1 MYNQSNYV
9 DLKING
15 RLFPSFIMANFKK
28 YELEEFM
35 NIMAGEDP
43 CLIKD
48 KKEDKDKPTPTTA
61 STGDI
66 QIKRSLRKYQEF
78 VGTYLDFKSPY
89 RNILLYWEVGVG
101 KTSAALNIY
110 NVLYNYT
117 AGWNVFIILK
127 ASLKGEW
134 LDNIKNWLSKDDF
147 EYRFKNIIFI
157 NYDSPFADR
166 MFLDA
171 LKNVDNSKKSLYMI
185 DEVHNFI
192 RNVYSNVTSGSGK
205 RAQVIYDYIIQ
216 DKKENPDTRVAI
228 FSATPAVNNPFE
240 LALLFNLLRPG
251 TFPKSELE
259 FNKLFVT
266 GTGYQTINPNT
277 KNLFQRRIMGLV
289 SVYTASQPGLYATKA
304 FHFIDIPMS
313 DYQDD
318 VYSYYDEIEARLAS
332 AGKGKGEGSK
342 TYKVYTRQACN
353 FVFPAID
360 QRVNGESRPR
370 PGKFRLTER
379 DALKLSEKGEL
390 KDMNE
395 KKMIHTSEYLKAINI
410 FITKFTTYLDT
421 KNEED
426 SKNKYTIFDDI
437 KTFLKDFDGD
447 FPKFHK
453 DHPKKSTLYT
463 AMYISSPK
471 YVNIIFNILK
481 SLGPTVVYSNYVMM
495 EGLELFKLYLG
506 YFGFYNFMTEMKYQ
520 EGRVGYVEFHG
531 GIKKGEQRHDAKDE
545 YNKPDNQY
553 GTLLKIMLISPA
565 GAEGLSLRNVRQ
577 IHILEPYWNE
587 VRITQMIG
595 RGIRQGSHCQLP
607 IEERHVDVYR
617 YKVTRK
623 NQTKVS
629 TDQYIEDLARTKD
642 GLIQSFLGAVKE
654 VAVDCE
660 LFKNQNSTSSNYKCF
675 KFNEESLFDENIGPA
690 YKEDIQDDMKM
701 DNGSNSIK
709 SISMKIKVM
718 KIKGAIINADGTY
731 SKPKNYWYYSKTGI
745 VYDYDLHYV
754 FGRVAIDDDGL
765 VIKLDKDTYVI
776 DYVVPI
782 PMIGD

>member
-1 MYNQSNYV
+1 MYNIYKQANYI

-28 YELEEFM
+28 YEVEDFLDMIE
-35 NIMAGEDP
+35 GGDP
-43 CLIKD
+43 CNPTKD
-48 KKEDKDKPTPTTA
+48 KKDTNQEPLKLA
-61 STGDI
+61 
-66 QIKRSLRKYQEF
+66 LRNYQEF
-78 VGTYLDFKSPY
+78 VGRYLDFRSPY
-89 RNILLYWEVGVG
+89 KNILLYWEVGVG

-110 NVLYNYT
+110 NLLYNYT
-117 AGWNVFIILK
+117 SGWNVFILIK

-134 LDNIKNWLSKDDF
+134 LDNIKKWLSKDDY
-147 EYRFKNIIFI
+147 EYRFKNVIFI

-166 MFLDA
+166 IFLDS

-192 RNVYSNVTSGSGK
+192 RNVYSNISLGSGK

-251 TFPKSELE
+251 IFPRSEIE
-259 FNKLFVT
+259 FNKLFIS
-266 GTGYQTINPNT
+266 GSGYKTINPNT

-289 SVYTASQPGLYATKA
+289 SVYTASQPGLYATKT
-304 FHFIDIPMS
+304 FHFVDTQMS

-318 VYSYYDEIEARLAS
+318 VYSYFEELEAKAAAS
-332 AGKGKGEGSK
+332 GKGKEGSK

-360 QRVNGESRPR
+360 QTVSGENRPR

-379 DALKLSEKGEL
+379 DMLKLNEKGEL
-390 KDMNE
+390 KDVNE
-395 KKMIHTSEYLKAINI
+395 KKMMHTSEYLKAVNL
-410 FITKFTTYLDT
+410 FMNKFDNYLT
-421 KNEED
+421 QKNND
-426 SKNKYTIFDDI
+426 DKKTDHTIFDDI
-437 KTFLKDFDGD
+437 KIFLSKYKGNFSE
-447 FPKFHK
+447 FH
-453 DHPKKSTLYT
+453 DSDSKKSSLYL
-463 AMYISSPK
+463 AMYSSSPK
-471 YVNIIFNILK
+471 MINIIFNILK

-495 EGLELFKLYLG
+495 EGLEIFKLYLS
-506 YFGFYNFMTEMKYQ
+506 YFGFYNFMTDMKYK
-520 EGRVGYVEFHG
+520 EGQVGYVEFHG
-531 GIKKGEQRHDAKDE
+531 GIKDTTVRHDAKDE
-545 YNKPDNQY
+545 YNKSENKY
-553 GTLLKIMLISPA
+553 GNLLKIMLISPA

-577 IHILEPYWNE
+577 IHIMEPYWNE

-595 RGIRQGSHCQLP
+595 RGIRQRSHCELP
-607 IEERHVDVYR
+607 MEERHVDVYR

-623 NQTKVS
+623 NKNKVS
-629 TDQYIEDLARTKD
+629 TDQYIEDLARTKE

-660 LFKNQNSTSSNYKCF
+660 LFKKHNLSTQSYKCF
-675 KFNEESLFDENIGPA
+675 KFDEQSMFDEHIGPA
-690 YKEDIQDDMKM
+690 YKEDIMDDLKM
-701 DNGSNSIK
+701 DNGSNSMK
-709 SISMKIKVM
+709 SATLKIKVM
-718 KIKGAIINADGTY
+718 EIKGVVLKSDGTY
-731 SKPKNYWYYSKTGI
+731 NKPSLYWYYAKTGI
-745 VYDYDLHYV
+745 VYDHKLHYV
-754 FGRVAIDDDGL
+754 FGRVATDDDGL

-782 PMIGD
+782 PMIEG

>member
-1 MYNQSNYV
+1 MYKQSNYV

-35 NIMAGEDP
+35 NIMAGDDP
-43 CLIKD
+43 CIVKD
-48 KKEDKDKPTPTTA
+48 KKEDKDKPT
-61 STGDI
+61 GDV

-78 VGTYLDFKSPY
+78 VGKYLDFNSPY

-166 MFLDA
+166 VFLDA

-251 TFPKSELE
+251 TFPRSELE
-259 FNKLFVT
+259 FNKLFVS
-266 GTGYQTINPNT
+266 GTGYRTINPNT

-289 SVYTASQPGLYATKA
+289 SVYTASQPGLYATKT
-304 FHFIDIPMS
+304 FHFVDIPMS

-318 VYSYYDEIEARLAS
+318 VYSYYDEIEAKLAS
-332 AGKGKGEGSK
+332 ADKGKGDGSK

-395 KKMIHTSEYLKAINI
+395 KKMIHTSEYLKAINL

-437 KTFLKDFDGD
+437 KTFLKNFGGD
-447 FPKFHK
+447 FPKFHN
-453 DHPKKSTLYT
+453 DHPKKSHLYT
-463 AMYISSPK
+463 AMYVSSPK
-471 YVNIIFNILK
+471 FVNMIFNILK
-481 SLGPTVVYSNYVMM
+481 SVGPTVVYSNYVMM
-495 EGLELFKLYLG
+495 EGLELFKIYLS
-506 YFGFYNFMTEMKYQ
+506 YFGFYNFMTDMKYQ

-531 GIKKGEQRHDAKDE
+531 GIKTGEQRHDAKDE
-545 YNKPDNQY
+545 YNKPENQY
-553 GTLLKIMLISPA
+553 GALLKIMLISPA

-577 IHILEPYWNE
+577 IHIMEPYWNE

-607 IEERHVDVYR
+607 IDERHVDVYR

-623 NQTKVS
+623 NKTKVS
-629 TDQYIEDLARTKD
+629 TDQFIEDLARTKD

-660 LFKNQNSTSSNYKCF
+660 LFKNQNSTTSNYKCF

-690 YKEDIQDDMKM
+690 YKEDIRDDMKM

-709 SISMKIKVM
+709 SVSMKIKVM
-718 KIKGAIINADGTY
+718 KIRGVVVNADGSYT
-731 SKPKNYWYYSKTGI
+731 KPKNYWYYSKTGI
-745 VYDYDLHYV
+745 VYDYDLHFVY
-754 FGRVAIDDDGL
+754 GRVAIDDDGL
-765 VIKLDKDTYVI
+765 VVKVDKDTYVI

-782 PMIGD
+782 PMIAD

>member
-1 MYNQSNYV
+1 MFNIYKQSNYV

-28 YELEEFM
+28 YELEEFLDM
-35 NIMAGEDP
+35 MASQDP
-43 CLIKD
+43 CH
-48 KKEDKDKPTPTTA
+48 PTD
-61 STGDI
+61 STEK
-66 QIKRSLRKYQEF
+66 QMKQALRLYQQF
-78 VGTYLDFKSPY
+78 VGAYLDFRSPY

-110 NVLYNYT
+110 NLLYNYT
-117 AGWNVFIILK
+117 SGWNVFIIIK

-134 LDNIKNWLSKDDF
+134 LKNIKNWLSKDDY

-166 MFLDA
+166 IFLDA

-192 RNVYSNVTSGSGK
+192 RNVYSNISLGSGK

-251 TFPKSELE
+251 SFPKSEIE
-259 FNKLFVT
+259 FNKLFVSS
-266 GTGYQTINPNT
+266 TGYQTINPNT

-289 SVYTASQPGLYATKA
+289 SVYTASQPGLYATKTI
-304 FHFIDIPMS
+304 HYIDLQMS

-318 VYSYYDEIEARLAS
+318 VYSYFEEIEAKLALS
-332 AGKGKGEGSK
+332 EKGGKKGSK

-360 QRVNGESRPR
+360 QTVNGETRPR
-370 PGKFRLTER
+370 PGKFKLTER

-390 KDMNE
+390 KDVNE
-395 KKMIHTSEYLKAINI
+395 KKMIHTSEYLKTIKM
-410 FITKFTTYLDT
+410 FIKKFEQYLDSKANNDT
-421 KNEED
+421 KN
-426 SKNKYTIFDDI
+426 KHTLYDDI
-437 KTFLKDFDGD
+437 KTFLDEYKGNFE
-447 FPKFHK
+447 KFNE
-453 DHPKKSTLYT
+453 DAKKSELYT

-471 YVNIIFNILK
+471 MVNIIFNILK
-481 SLGPTVVYSNYVMM
+481 SPGPTVVYSNYVMM
-495 EGLELFKLYLG
+495 EGLEIFKIYLN
-506 YFGFYNFMTEMKYQ
+506 YFGFYNFMTEMKLK

-531 GIKKGEQRHDAKDE
+531 GIKNAEQRHVAKDE
-545 YNKPDNQY
+545 YNRSDNKY

-565 GAEGLSLRNVRQ
+565 GAEGLSLANVRQ
-577 IHILEPYWNE
+577 IHIMEPYWNE
-587 VRITQMIG
+587 VRITQMVG
-595 RGIRQGSHCQLP
+595 RGIRQRSHCDLP

-623 NQTKVS
+623 NKSKIS
-629 TDQYIEDLARTKD
+629 TDQYIEDLARTKE
-642 GLIQSFLGAVKE
+642 GLIQSFLGAVRE

-660 LFKNQNSTSSNYKCF
+660 LFKKQNMVNQDYKCF
-675 KFNEESLFDENIGPA
+675 KFAEQSMFDEHIGPA
-690 YKEDIQDDMKM
+690 YKEDIMDDLKM
-701 DNGSNSIK
+701 NNGSNS
-709 SISMKIKVM
+709 STAATMKIKVM
-718 KIKGAIINADGTY
+718 KIKGVIVKEDGTY
-731 SKPKNYWYYSKTGI
+731 GPSNDYWYYGKTGI
-745 VYDYDLHYV
+745 VYDYDLYYV
-754 FGRVAIDDDGL
+754 FGKVALDSDGL
-765 VIKLDKDTYVI
+765 VMKSDKDTYII

-782 PMIGD
+782 PIIEK

>member
-1 MYNQSNYV
+1 MYKQSNYV

-15 RLFPSFIMANFKK
+15 RLFPSFILANFKK
-28 YELEEFM
+28 YELEEFLD
-35 NIMAGEDP
+35 IVAGEDP
-43 CLIKD
+43 CFTKPKTQPQLTD
-48 KKEDKDKPTPTTA
+48 KTEEGVSAQVQMK
-61 STGDI
+61 
-66 QIKRSLRKYQEF
+66 QSLRKYQEF
-78 VGTYLDFKSPY
+78 VGKYLDFKSPY
-89 RNILLYWEVGVG
+89 KNMLLYWEVGVG

-110 NVLYNYT
+110 NLLYNYT
-117 AGWNVFIILK
+117 SGWNVFVILK
-127 ASLKGEW
+127 ASLQGEW
-134 LDNIKNWLSKDDF
+134 LKNIKQWLSKDDY

-166 MFLDA
+166 IFLDA

-192 RNVYSNVTSGSGK
+192 RNVYSNISLGSGK

-251 TFPKSELE
+251 SFPRSEIE
-259 FNKLFVT
+259 FNRLFISSS
-266 GTGYQTINPNT
+266 GYKSINPNA

-289 SVYTASQPGLYATKA
+289 SVYTASQPGLYATKT
-304 FHFIDIPMS
+304 FHFIDIEMS

-318 VYSYYDEIEARLAS
+318 VYSYYEEIEARLAS
-332 AGKGKGEGSK
+332 TGKGKEGSK

-360 QRVNGESRPR
+360 QTVSGETRPR
-370 PGKFRLTER
+370 PGKFRLTDR

-390 KDMNE
+390 KDINE
-395 KKMIHTSEYLKAINI
+395 KKMIHTSEYLKAINM
-410 FITKFTTYLDT
+410 FITKFKQFLDK

-426 SKNKYTIFDDI
+426 STNKHTLYDDI
-437 KTFLKDFDGD
+437 KTFLSKYKGD

-453 DHPKKSTLYT
+453 EEDKKSHLYSG
-463 AMYISSPK
+463 MYSSSPK
-471 YVNIIFNILK
+471 MVNIIFNIIK
-481 SLGPTVVYSNYVMM
+481 SAGPTVVYSNYVMM
-495 EGLELFKLYLG
+495 EGLEIFKIYLG
-506 YFGFYNFMTEMKYQ
+506 YFGFYNFMTDMKYQ

-531 GIKKGEQRHDAKDE
+531 GIKNGETRHEAKDE
-545 YNKPDNQY
+545 YNKSANKY

-565 GAEGLSLRNVRQ
+565 GAEGLSLANVRQ
-577 IHILEPYWNE
+577 IHIMEPYWNE
-587 VRITQMIG
+587 VRITQMVG
-595 RGIRQGSHCQLP
+595 RGIRQRSHCELP
-607 IEERHVDVYR
+607 LEERHVDVYR

-623 NQTKVS
+623 NKLKVS
-629 TDQYIEDLARTKD
+629 TDQHIEDLARTKD
-642 GLIQSFLGAVKE
+642 GLIQSFLNAVKE

-660 LFKNQNSTSSNYKCF
+660 LFKKQNLTNQDYKCF
-675 KFNEESLFDENIGPA
+675 KFNQESMFDENIGPA
-690 YKEDIQDDMKM
+690 YKEDILDDMKM

-709 SISMKIKVM
+709 SVSMKIKVM
-718 KIKGAIINADGTY
+718 KVKAVILKSDQSY
-731 SKPKNYWYYSKTGI
+731 SKAMDYWYYAKTGI
-745 VYDYDLHYV
+745 IYDYDLHYV
-754 FGRVAIDDDGL
+754 FGRVALDEDGL

-782 PMIGD
+782 PLIEV